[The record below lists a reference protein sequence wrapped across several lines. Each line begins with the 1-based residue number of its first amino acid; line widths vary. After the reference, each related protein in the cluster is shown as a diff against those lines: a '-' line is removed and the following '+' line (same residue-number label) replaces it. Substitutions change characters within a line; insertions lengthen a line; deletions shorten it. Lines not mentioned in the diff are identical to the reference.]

1 MNRTMPAVVNFGPEP
16 HSVELRE
23 VPVAWVGD
31 TDVLLAVQAV
41 GVCGTDIH
49 VAYEQNKS
57 GKIKYPVILGHEFG
71 GVIVEAGKN
80 VRGFKEGD
88 RVVSETAAVIDEN
101 SPFVHRG
108 FFKLHSRPRGVCF
121 WRGCAQTHF
130 TLGARSYPPAIL
142 A

>member
-23 VPVAWVGD
+23 VPVPQIGD

-71 GVIVEAGKN
+71 GVIAAG
-80 VRGFKEGD
+80 GG
-88 RVVSETAAVIDEN
+88 SA
-101 SPFVHRG
+101 
-108 FFKLHSRPRGVCF
+108 
-121 WRGCAQTHF
+121 
-130 TLGARSYPPAIL
+130 L
-142 A
+142 ALMEP

>member
-23 VPVAWVGD
+23 APVPQIGD

-49 VAYEQNKS
+49 GAYEQNKT

-71 GVIVEAGKN
+71 GVIVSGAKK
-80 VRGFKEGD
+80 VRGVKDGE
-88 RVVSETAAVIDEN
+88 RVVRGTAAGTAES
-101 SPFVHRG
+101 SPIVPLR
-108 FFKLHSRPRGVCF
+108 LYIPDC
-121 WRGCAQTHF
+121 
-130 TLGARSYPPAIL
+130 
-142 A
+142 